1 MRAPVNRLRVYLLP
15 ALLVWLLLP
24 GAAWAQSQDWGW
36 AEGYDIQNVMFE
48 GARTVNTNDLEGIVQ
63 THRGGQFYADQLAE
77 DIARLYR
84 SGRFGTGPGGEAP
97 ITVDVREV
105 GNRAVVVVFTLH
117 ERRPVRLVVLEGPE
131 DLDRD
136 ELGDT
141 LTTKPGALYDEFAVR
156 RDVRALKKKF
166 QEQGRL
172 YAEVE
177 VRAEPRE
184 SGIDVHFS
192 LIPGPKV
199 AIDEVVFEGAEQLDP
214 SVLFD
219 AQGPDAL
226 ETKESQV
233 FGLLEEGIYDPKAF
247 ERDMDRVA
255 RYYRSQGFLDAQVYK
270 KGESFDL
277 EGEDLTLTV
286 KVEEGERYRVRRVGI
301 EGTRVL
307 SEERL
312 IREIG
317 LRPGR
322 PFLGEDVRDAMERI
336 RHLYGQRAYIHA
348 QVDVD
353 VRYDRELHLLDVTL
367 RVTEGPKVRVE
378 QIRIEGNDKTQEKV
392 IRRELSIYPGEYFDS
407 DEIQASLARLGRLR
421 YFNDLRLDFEP
432 GTEPGRENLVLR
444 VEEARTGSFVLG
456 GGVSTS
462 AGFFGNISLSQRN
475 FDLFDLPTSWRDF
488 IEGRALTGAGQ
499 SLTISLQPGKQR
511 SQFSVQFT
519 EPYLFDYPVI
529 FGVEGFLRDR
539 VREDW
544 LEARRSARISLGYRL
559 TQDMLFRAT
568 YRIERVHIGDIE
580 IDAVPDVIRDAGV
593 NYLSGFR
600 FALSLDKNLIDRYFV
615 AYGGFAASAY
625 YEVVGGALGGNHAFH
640 RAGGEANWQLSL
652 LEWPG
657 DYKWVLAL
665 RAEMGW
671 QRSFGKDPI
680 PIFERFFAGGPNS
693 LRGFQFRT
701 VTPQLRDKP
710 LGGDFMLLGSAEFS
724 FPLFRD
730 IVRGVGFMDAG
741 GVTAAIN
748 DFRSMSQVRIA
759 AGFGFR
765 IKIPVFPAPVAL
777 DFAWPL
783 RKRSTDDPQVF
794 SFAVGFGF

>member
-1 MRAPVNRLRVYLLP
+1 MIEGDNRQAV
-15 ALLVWLLLP
+15 
-24 GAAWAQSQDWGW
+24 
-36 AEGYDIQNVMFE
+36 I
-48 GARTVNTNDLEGIVQ
+48 IV
-63 THRGGQFYADQLAE
+63 F
-77 DIARLYR
+77 RLQ
-84 SGRFGTGPGGEAP
+84 
-97 ITVDVREV
+97 
-105 GNRAVVVVFTLH
+105 
-117 ERRPVRLVVLEGPE
+117 ERRPVRLVVLEGP
-131 DLDRD
+131 DGLDRE
-136 ELGDT
+136 ELGESM
-141 LTTKPGALYDEFAVR
+141 TTRPGSLYDEFAVR

-166 QEQGRL
+166 QEEGNL

-177 VRAEPRE
+177 VRTEVRE
-184 SGIDVHFS
+184 GGIDVYFS
-192 LIPGPKV
+192 LIPGPEV
-199 AIDEVVFEGAEQLDP
+199 AIDEVVFDGAEQLDP
-214 SVLFD
+214 SILFD

-226 ETKESQV
+226 ETKEEQV

-247 ERDMDRVA
+247 ERDMDRIA
-255 RYYRSQGFLDAQVYK
+255 RYYRSQGFLDVQVYK
-270 KGESFDL
+270 QAEAFDL

-286 KVEEGERYRVRRVGI
+286 KVEEGPRYRVRRVGI

-353 VRYDRELHLLDVTL
+353 VRYDRERHLLDVTL
-367 RVTEGPKVRVE
+367 RVSEGPKVRVE

-421 YFNDLRLDFEP
+421 YFNDIRLDFEP

-475 FDLFDLPTSWRDF
+475 FDIWDWPTSFRDF

-499 SLTISLQPGKQR
+499 SITLSLQPGRER
-511 SQFSVQFT
+511 SQFSIQFT

-529 FGVEGFLRDR
+529 LGLEGFLRDR

-544 LEARRSARISLGYRL
+544 LESRRSARISLGYRL
-559 TQDMLFRAT
+559 TQDLLFRTT
-568 YRIERVHIGDIE
+568 YRIERVFVGDVE
-580 IDAVPDVIRDAGV
+580 IDAVPDVIRDAGT

-600 FALSLDKNLIDRYFV
+600 FALNLDKNLIDRYFV
-615 AYGGFAASAY
+615 AYGGFGASAY
-625 YEVVGGALGGNHAFH
+625 YEVVGGALGGDHAFH
-640 RAGGEANWQLSL
+640 RAGGEANWQLSV

-657 DYKWVLAL
+657 DYKWVFGL
-665 RAEMGW
+665 RAELGW
-671 QRSFGKDPI
+671 QRSFTKDPI

-693 LRGFQFRT
+693 LRGFEFRT

-710 LGGDFMLLGSAEFS
+710 LGGDFLLLGGAEFS

-730 IVRGVGFMDAG
+730 IVRGVTFIDAG
-741 GVTAAIN
+741 GVTEDID
-748 DFRSMSQVRIA
+748 DFDSMKQVRIA

-783 RKRSTDDPQVF
+783 RKRRDDDPQVF